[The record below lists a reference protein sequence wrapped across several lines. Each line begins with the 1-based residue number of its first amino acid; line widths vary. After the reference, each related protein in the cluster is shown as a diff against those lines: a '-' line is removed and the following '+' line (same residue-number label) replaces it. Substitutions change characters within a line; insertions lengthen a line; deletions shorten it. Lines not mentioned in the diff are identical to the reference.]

1 MQKRVLV
8 FFLFVFIHLPISAQ
22 INPTVTD
29 EDESMLYASTKQVNQ
44 FIRRFNGEEDLKGN
58 RLYPKDK
65 KYRDPSLRKKYLDD
79 LINLENTDLKTKLP
93 EFISYINSGSKP
105 HYFDFYGSNWFAEVS
120 SKFLYNG
127 KEQNVVLFFKLEE
140 ENTGYKWTFVNAYAG
155 FLEQEFNS
163 PPLTETKFIQP
174 LSHEIDFMTLRKAF
188 KNNTQIEHY
197 AQKNYSPDYL
207 TLFFFYVKKGNLVFQ
222 QVDDVK
228 FHIFQI
234 ENWYFEMQ
242 YFNRKGDNTGWL
254 ISNLIKIPEKDKT
267 SLIKSIYH
275 EK

>member
-1 MQKRVLV
+1 LT
-8 FFLFVFIHLPISAQ
+8 AQ
-22 INPTVTD
+22 INPTKPD

-65 KYRDPSLRKKYLDD
+65 KYRDQSLRKKYLSDIID
-79 LINLENTDLKTKLP
+79 LENSELKNKLP
-93 EFISYINSGSKP
+93 EFITYVNSGTKP
-105 HYFDFYGSNWFAEVS
+105 QYFDFYGKNWFAEVA

-140 ENTGYKWTFVNAYAG
+140 EN
-155 FLEQEFNS
+155 
-163 PPLTETKFIQP
+163 
-174 LSHEIDFMTLRKAF
+174 FMTLRKAF

-197 AQKNYSPDYL
+197 AQKNFSPDYL
-207 TLFFFYVKKGNLVFQ
+207 TLFFYYVKKGNLVFQ

-234 ENWYFEMQ
+234 ENLYFEMQ

-254 ISNLIKIPEKDKT
+254 ISNLIQIPEKDKA